1 MKNASNFLKKKKK
14 KKKKDSVKDMYF
26 VKNFVLEMIL
36 LNYSLYKNFL
46 FFHLFGFSI
55 NTAAL

>member
-14 KKKKDSVKDMYF
+14 KKDYVKDMYF
-26 VKNFVLEMIL
+26 LKNFVLEMIL

>member
-1 MKNASNFLKKKKK
+1 MKNASNFLGKKK

>member
-1 MKNASNFLKKKKK
+1 MKNASNFLKKK